1 MDEAKLADIG
11 NLIMG
16 ETPVDLDST
25 EDNDSTEVEAEAEQE
40 APEGEIAEDST
51 QDEGEEL
58 EASEGDTEG
67 EGPEYVEIE
76 IDGELVEVDAK
87 YKDYFLRQ
95 QDYTTKT
102 QEVAAQR
109 KQVEA
114 IQAQVQLRAKQ
125 FEFAESVQ
133 PDILKAQQLEATA
146 ENYHQYLRDN
156 IESLSSTDIEKIR
169 LTIEDT
175 RRERDKLVEDLKNKQ
190 TEFQQSSQQS
200 IEELRNKGTEV
211 LKQRIPGWG
220 EAQQKQ
226 VREFALKSGFTEA
239 ELSNVLDP
247 RQVETLWK
255 AAQYDALKAGAA
267 PAVKKAQTAPTIKP
281 KARNPMPKETRQK
294 LDLRKKLKSP
304 NLSARDKQ
312 QAVIEDIGARW
323 G

>member
-1 MDEAKLADIG
+1 MEETKLAEIG

-16 ETPVDLDST
+16 ETPVDLDAPEEISEEEQVEDVAEDT
-25 EDNDSTEVEAEAEQE
+25 EESVDDTADESEESAAEDDTEAE
-40 APEGEIAEDST
+40 S
-51 QDEGEEL
+51 
-58 EASEGDTEG
+58 
-67 EGPEYVEIE
+67 PEYVEIE
-76 IDGELVEVDAK
+76 IDGEIVEVDAK

-102 QEVAAQR
+102 QEIAAQR

-114 IQAQVQLRAKQ
+114 VQAQVQLRAKQ

-133 PDILKAQQLEATA
+133 PKVLKAQQLEQTA
-146 ENYHQYLRDN
+146 EQYHQYLRDN
-156 IESLSSTDIEKIR
+156 IDTLKSTDIEKIR

-175 RRERDKLVEDLKNKQ
+175 RRERDKLVDEIKNDQ
-190 TEFQQSSQQS
+190 TEFQQASQQS

-226 VREFALKSGFTEA
+226 VREFALKSGFTES
-239 ELSNVLDP
+239 ELANVLDP

-267 PAVKKAQTAPTIKP
+267 PAVKRAQAAPTIRP

-312 QAVIEDIGARW
+312 NAVIEDIGSRW